1 MNPTGKAGRP
11 RNEPPDLK
19 GETQFQRFV
28 ETAVALDADDDGAQF
43 FRAMDVLA
51 PSATKK
57 RVATAQPPDL
67 TEMPKK
73 RTIEGRARKK
83 Q

>member
-1 MNPTGKAGRP
+1 MEWRTIESAP
-11 RNEPPDLK
+11 RDGTLVDLW
-19 GETQFQRFV
+19 
-28 ETAVALDADDDGAQF
+28 DDGAQF